1 MGTNYKG
8 RRVRAFVGGF
18 WGGKTLTLPFAT
30 ARYIFPNRK
39 ESAGRFNSNLS
50 KLIEKHSKDLSKVI
64 NLPKLSSSH
73 TYRKGAGQHLAC
85 NTGTHA
91 SISAICRR
99 GDWTQASAPPFR
111 PLFTHSLT
119 FTFITHALSLPSHTH
134 FQFHHA
140 ATFTSISHPPS
151 LPSLTHFHFHHPP
164 LSTFVTHA
172 LLLPPCSLP
181 QGKVLDTY
189 FHQGLNGDQ
198 IVGRLLSLLPSTDA
212 RFAVLPAHFPP
223 EAKTDQERALG
234 LCFGTLATTFPGC
247 QCVLELCLAAVVN
260 HAAKL
265 ESPGCK
271 LFLSCRS
278 FSSRHC
284 LPFVPRVRRAR
295 PAG

>member
-1 MGTNYKG
+1 MQMSWRIC
-8 RRVRAFVGGF
+8 RR
-18 WGGKTLTLPFAT
+18 
-30 ARYIFPNRK
+30 
-39 ESAGRFNSNLS
+39 
-50 KLIEKHSKDLSKVI
+50 
-64 NLPKLSSSH
+64 
-73 TYRKGAGQHLAC
+73 
-85 NTGTHA
+85 

-99 GDWTQASAPPFR
+99 GDWTQASTPPFR

-134 FQFHHA
+134 FHFHHA